1 VIDTPRRTGYDAVVV
16 GGGVVGLASAWR
28 AAQRGLSVL
37 VVERDRPGAGA
48 SGVAA
53 GMLAPV
59 TEAAFGEEGVLALNA
74 RSAQMWPA
82 FAAELAGHTGVDVG
96 FRASGALVVG
106 VDRDDAEELRR
117 QLHFQQSLGL
127 DAEWLTSREARRLEP
142 RLSPRVT
149 GAIHAPEE
157 AHVDPRSVV
166 RALVAAL
173 ESDGAE
179 ILMATASGVAPDSVT
194 LGDGTRIRAGSVV
207 VAAGCW
213 TGSFEGAPVVRPV
226 KGQILRLRASEPLT
240 ERLVRT
246 PRCYVVS
253 RTSGEVVVGGTVE
266 ERGFDTSV
274 TAGGIHR
281 LLEAAWEVLPEIE
294 ELEFVEASARLRPAT
309 PDNLPVI
316 EERDGIVW
324 ATGHYRHGVLL
335 APVTAEAVVEM
346 LEPAR
351 VA

>member
-1 VIDTPRRTGYDAVVV
+1 MIETPRRTGYDAVVV
-16 GGGVVGLASAWR
+16 GGGVIGLSSAWR

-37 VVERDRPGAGA
+37 VVERDQPGAGA

-59 TEAAFGEEGVLALNA
+59 TEAAFGEEGVLGLNA
-74 RSAQMWPA
+74 RSAEMWPA
-82 FAAELAGHTGVDVG
+82 FAAQLAERSGVDVG
-96 FRASGALVVG
+96 FRAGGALVVAA
-106 VDRDDAEELRR
+106 DRDDAEDLRR
-117 QLHFQQSLGL
+117 QLQFQQALGL

-142 RLSPRVT
+142 RLSPRIS
-149 GAIHAPEE
+149 GAIHARQE

-173 ESDGAE
+173 ESDGGE
-179 ILMATASGVAPDSVT
+179 ILIATVAGVSPDVVT
-194 LGDGTRIRAGSVV
+194 LSDGTRIRAGSVL

-213 TGSFEGAPVVRPV
+213 TGSFEGAPPVRPV
-226 KGQILRLRASEPLT
+226 KGQILRLRAHEPLT

-253 RTSGEVVVGGTVE
+253 RANGEVVVGGTVE

-294 ELEFVEASARLRPAT
+294 ELEFIEASARLRPAT

-316 EERDGIVW
+316 ERRDGIVW

-335 APVTAEAVVEM
+335 APITAEQVTTM
-346 LEPAR
+346 LELA